1 MRLRMDLDIYVVISR
16 EAKRLLLEGNESITS
31 IAYLAGYKHP
41 SSFSREFKKVFG
53 YGPKEFGKG
62 GGY

>member
-1 MRLRMDLDIYVVISR
+1 M
-16 EAKRLLLEGNESITS
+16 LEGKESITS
-31 IAYLAGYKHP
+31 IAYLAVYKYP